1 MVSTIMHRKRVVE
14 VVVFRTSLLIGHLKV
29 YHPEEEVVSEA
40 DAEAGAGADM
50 VEEEATGNFG
60 SNLQ

>member
-1 MVSTIMHRKRVVE
+1 MHQKRVVE
-14 VVVFRTSLLIGHLKV
+14 LVVFRTSLLIGHLKV
-29 YHPEEEVVSEA
+29 YHPEEEVVREA
-40 DAEAGAGADM
+40 EAEAEAEAGAGAEV